1 GRPVHDGRRGPGP
14 RRHRVLRRGTRH
26 GRPRHLRLRADHDV
40 VADEPGRGS
49 AGTLRQPALTGRA
62 GTDASAPAEASVP
75 HDGVMNDRVDD
86 ERGATLASMASVLAD
101 ATRATFL
108 VALLDGRAW
117 TATELARHAGVAPST
132 ATAHL
137 HRLRNSG
144 LITEVR
150 QGRHRY
156 VRLADPA
163 TADLVESLVSAA
175 PDVAEPV
182 RSLSASTRR
191 RALAFARTCYDHLA
205 GTLGVAVTDAMTA
218 RGFLTWETGLA
229 VTDDGAHWLTT
240 LDPQGWPP
248 GRGRAPVRP
257 CLDWT

>member
-1 GRPVHDGRRGPGP
+1 
-14 RRHRVLRRGTRH
+14 
-26 GRPRHLRLRADHDV
+26 
-40 VADEPGRGS
+40 
-49 AGTLRQPALTGRA
+49 
-62 GTDASAPAEASVP
+62 
-75 HDGVMNDRVDD
+75 MNDRVDD

-218 RGFLTWETGLA
+218 RGFLTWENGLA

-257 CLDWT
+257 CLDWTERRSHLAGAAGALVCRYAIDAGWVARRPRTRAVTLTATGRHALREHLGLAETVLRPKASA